1 MTALVLSNH
10 NDVLE
15 KGMHAAGHDVIV
27 CLTKP
32 NARTRAQTTPGYEV
46 LAVSD
51 WQSYTELAQLADHVR
66 GRIDRVE
73 TCWEGAIMAAG
84 LLRDL
89 LDLPGL
95 TLHQSAGFLDKAIM
109 KRRLA
114 AAGIDV
120 ARHRVVTAVDQIP
133 DAASHVGGWPLVV
146 KPLTGFASTNTYVI
160 DSPDELRRLTAAG
173 LFDTPTQTS
182 AAFAAERAFLGLA
195 QQRAILVEEYI
206 DVVTEYHADAL
217 WQDGVAQYHLP
228 GRYNTPPLT
237 GMGATLGSWLIDP
250 DSADGSAVVDIAA
263 AAAKALGMRSGFT
276 HAEVFHSGDGRWL
289 LGEIAA
295 RVGGGGIQQT
305 IAHAHGIDVPAL
317 MATVA
322 AGQPATATPANR
334 TGVYGW
340 AGTAVPEGIVASCA
354 DVDTVRR
361 HPAVIDATVAVQPG
375 MRGGATSTG
384 LWAGL
389 AGIAYFRADDT
400 ATMRAAIDAVPDLY
414 ALTMQTQP

>member
-1 MTALVLSNH
+1 MTVLVLSNH
-10 NDVLE
+10 NPVLE
-15 KGMHAAGHDVIV
+15 DGLYAAGHDVVV

-32 NARTRAQTTPGYEV
+32 NARTRAQTDPGYEV

-51 WQSYTELAQLADHVR
+51 WQSYTELAQLADHLR

-114 AAGIDV
+114 AVGIDV
-120 ARHRVVTAVDQIP
+120 ARHQVITAVDQIP
-133 DAASHVGGWPLVV
+133 AAAEHVGGWPLVV
-146 KPLTGFASTNTYVI
+146 KPMTGFASTNTYVI

-173 LFDTPTQTS
+173 LFDTATPTS
-182 AAFAAERAFLGLA
+182 AAFTAEQAFLGLA
-195 QQRAILVEEYI
+195 NQRAILVEEYI
-206 DVVTEYHADAL
+206 DVVTEYHADAM
-217 WQDGVAQYHLP
+217 WQDGAVQYHLP

-250 DSADGSAVVDIAA
+250 ESADGSAVIELATAA
-263 AAAKALGMRSGFT
+263 AQALGMNTGFT

-305 IAHAHGIDVPAL
+305 IGHAHGIDVPAL

-334 TGVYGW
+334 PGVYGW
-340 AGTAVPEGIVASCA
+340 AGTAVPNGTVRSCA
-354 DVDTVRR
+354 DVDSIRR
-361 HPAVIDATVAVQPG
+361 HPAVIDATVAVRPG

-389 AGIAYFRADDT
+389 AGVAYLHTDDT
-400 ATMRAAIDAVPDLY
+400 AAMRDAIDDIPGIY
-414 ALTMQTQP
+414 ALTMEIQP

>member
-15 KGMHAAGHDVIV
+15 KGLHAAGHDVIV
-27 CLTKP
+27 CLTKA
-32 NARTRAQTTPGYEV
+32 NARDRAQTNPGYDV
-46 LAVSD
+46 VAVSD
-51 WQSYTELAQLADHVR
+51 WQSYTELAQLADHLR

-95 TLHQSAGFLDKAIM
+95 TLHQSAGFLDKAVM
-109 KRRLA
+109 KRRLT

-120 ARHRVVTAVDQIP
+120 ARHRVVTAVDQVP
-133 DAASHVGGWPLVV
+133 DAAEHVGGWPLVL

-160 DSPDELRRLTAAG
+160 DSPDELRRMAAAG
-173 LFDTPTQTS
+173 LFDTATPTST
-182 AAFAAERAFLGLA
+182 AFAAERAFLGLG
-195 QQRAILVEEYI
+195 QQAAILVEEYI

-217 WQDGVAQYHLP
+217 WQDGVALYHLP

-237 GMGATLGSWLIDP
+237 GMGATLGSWLIDR
-250 DSADGSAVVDIAA
+250 DSADGSTVVDIAA
-263 AAAKALGMRSGFT
+263 AAAKALGMRTGFT
-276 HAEVFHSGDGRWL
+276 HAEIFHAGDGRWL

-305 IAHAHGIDVPAL
+305 IAHAHGIDVPTL
-317 MATVA
+317 MSAVA
-322 AGQPATATPANR
+322 AGRSVIAAPMDRP
-334 TGVYGW
+334 GVYGW
-340 AGTAVPEGIVASCA
+340 AGTAVLEGTVESCA
-354 DVDTVRR
+354 DVDTIRR
-361 HPAVIDATVAVQPG
+361 HPAVIDATVAVRLG

-389 AGIAYFRADDT
+389 AGIAYLHTDDV
-400 ATMRAAIDAVPDLY
+400 AAMREAISAVPDLY
-414 ALTMQTQP
+414 ALTMRTQP